1 MGGMNYLAYAL
12 MLLLSS
18 IAVTD
23 IYVLFQMRSDKD
35 YLEQMYYS
43 RETEKEY

>member
-1 MGGMNYLAYAL
+1 MGMNYMAYAL

-18 IAVTD
+18 ILVTD

-35 YLEQMYYS
+35 YLEQMYHLK
-43 RETEKEY
+43 ETEKEY